1 MNLGSVCTHCL
12 YNGAVGWGR
21 IAGKKMR
28 TMTVL
33 LGLLGGLLAVAG
45 VWSLFLNWLNL
56 LGVLV
61 PPIGAII
68 IVDQIIVRHYSND
81 DDLPNFRGS
90 AFAAWAIG
98 SFAALLAHGTA
109 PWFSEAV
116 AGMLVGAI
124 AYYALSQGAKRE
136 VRQHKGVL

>member
-1 MNLGSVCTHCL
+1 VCTHCL

-33 LGLLGGLLAVAG
+33 LGLLGGLLALAG

-61 PPIGAII
+61 PPIGAVI
-68 IVDQIIVRHYSND
+68 IVDQIFVRHYSYD
-81 DDLPNFRGS
+81 EDVPNFRGS
-90 AFAAWAIG
+90 AFAAWALG
-98 SFAALLAHGTA
+98 ALAALLVHGMA

-116 AGMLVGAI
+116 AGMLVGAV
-124 AYYALSQGAKRE
+124 AYYALSLGAKRA
-136 VRQHKGVL
+136 VRQRNGLL